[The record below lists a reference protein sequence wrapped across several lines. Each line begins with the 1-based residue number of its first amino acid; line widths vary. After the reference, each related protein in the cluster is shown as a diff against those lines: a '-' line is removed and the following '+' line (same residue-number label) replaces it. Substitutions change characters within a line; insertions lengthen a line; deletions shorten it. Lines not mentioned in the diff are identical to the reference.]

1 MTSAKLSVNLKD
13 NPEGYITD
21 AVVDNTTIA
30 NAMGVEE
37 IRLTMLNLPDIAT
50 ITFNIEVLK
59 NLTDRIIIIRTHSST
74 YTIPLGANQTVSDA
88 LWTFPAQHA
97 FEKHFTLSYQQGD
110 FQRVG
115 EQVRIKY
122 IGE

>member
-21 AVVDNTTIA
+21 AVVDNTKLA
-30 NAMGVEE
+30 NEMGTDD
-37 IRLTMLNLPDIAT
+37 IQLSMLNLPDIAT
-50 ITFNIEVLK
+50 ITFSIEVLK
-59 NLTDRIIIIRTHSST
+59 NLTDRLTITTYLST
-74 YTIPLGANQTVSDA
+74 YTIPLGADQTVSDA

-97 FEKHFTLSYQQGD
+97 VEKHFILWYKQRD

>member
-13 NPEGYITD
+13 NSEGYITD

-30 NAMGVEE
+30 NAMGIEE

-59 NLTDRIIIIRTHSST
+59 NLTDRIIIRTHSST
-74 YTIPLGANQTVSDA
+74 
-88 LWTFPAQHA
+88 
-97 FEKHFTLSYQQGD
+97 
-110 FQRVG
+110 
-115 EQVRIKY
+115 
-122 IGE
+122 

>member
-1 MTSAKLSVNLKD
+1 MRSAKLSVNLKD

-21 AVVDNTTIA
+21 ALVNNNELA
-30 NAMGVEE
+30 NAMGIED
-37 IRLTMLNLPDIAT
+37 IQLTMLNLPDIAT
-50 ITFNIEVLK
+50 ITFSIEVLK
-59 NLTDRIIIIRTHSST
+59 NPTDRIIIATRPST
-74 YTIPLGANQTVSDA
+74 YTIPMGANLTVSDV
-88 LWTFPAQHA
+88 LWTFPAQHT
-97 FEKHFTLSYQQGD
+97 FEKHFTLSYKQRD